1 MQYSRSL
8 SELPVGSG
16 DPLWP
21 LRFID
26 ARFEPHD
33 PVFDVEDEPVR
44 PRRRKRAPAA
54 AAAAIAATIAC
65 GGSDRPS
72 IRATDSILVQLQ
84 EGASPPPHTGG
95 ADSGPPIVALRS
107 FSPDGDGSVLRL
119 ELPPGTDPFVA
130 AEQAARAPGV
140 AFAEPVYIY
149 RLSKTPNDPRFKDL
163 WGLANI
169 DAPSAWDRSTGER
182 SVTVAVIDD
191 GIALDHPDLIPNLWV
206 NPQEIACDGRDA
218 DGNGIVGDVHGAN
231 FYGEISGDPSPS
243 PSGDT
248 RWHGTHVA
256 GTIGAAGDNRIGVAG
271 VNWKVSVMALR
282 ALGPQGGRSDDLAR
296 AIDYAADHGARIIN
310 ASWGGGGKSEV
321 LAKAIARAGKKG
333 VLFVAAAGNDA
344 AASPDFPADLKL
356 ANILSVGATT
366 PDDLLAPFSN
376 RGALIGAPG
385 VGILSTTAPGRYERY
400 DGTSMASAHVA
411 GVAALLWA
419 AHPKASLKQ
428 VRDAILASGLQVDN
442 VQHGRIDAMHA
453 LAALDAETGDAG
465 EGLVLSREE
474 LKFAV
479 KKGRV
484 PRAQTVSLRSD
495 GGGKRAWTA
504 APDAKWIVLKKPKG
518 ETPSRISVRVDP
530 AKLGNQ
536 REGHIEFRDDAGDK
550 VSLKVAVQSGSA
562 VAASGEGCEMRG
574 GALHVRAGSGCALAA
589 AEADAPDVKWVLPGG
604 TQASGSRLYAHFVR
618 RGQFQVLV
626 SSDEGEAEPLPVVI
640 E

>member
-1 MQYSRSL
+1 MQFSRSL

-33 PVFDVEDEPVR
+33 PVFDVEDEPLR
-44 PRRRKRAPAA
+44 PRRRKRSPTAA

-72 IRATDSILVQLQ
+72 IHATDSILVQLQ
-84 EGASPPPHTGG
+84 EGAAPPPHTGG
-95 ADSGPPIVALRS
+95 DDTGPPIVALRS
-107 FSPDGDGSVLRL
+107 FSPEGDGSVLRVQ
-119 ELPPGTDPFVA
+119 LPPGTDPVAA

-149 RLSKTPNDPRFKDL
+149 QSSKTPNDPRFKDL

-191 GIALDHPDLIPNLWV
+191 GIALDHPDLIPNLWI
-206 NPQEIACDGRDA
+206 NPQEIA
-218 DGNGIVGDVHGAN
+218 GNDGIVGDVHGAN
-231 FYGEISGDPSPS
+231 FYGETSGDPSPAS
-243 PSGDT
+243 SGDT

-271 VNWKVSVMALR
+271 VNWKVSLMAVR
-282 ALGPQGGRSDDLAR
+282 AMGPRGGRSDDLAR
-296 AIDYAADHGARIIN
+296 AIDYATDRGARIIN
-310 ASWGGGGKSEV
+310 ASWGGGGNSQV
-321 LAKAIARAGKKG
+321 LAKAIARAGKRG
-333 VLFVAAAGNDA
+333 VLFVAAAGNDGA
-344 AASPDFPADLKL
+344 ARPDFPANLKL
-356 ANILSVGATT
+356 ANVLSVGATT

-376 RGALIGAPG
+376 HGALIGAPG
-385 VGILSTTAPGRYERY
+385 VGVLSTTAPGQYERY

-419 AHPKASLKQ
+419 AHPKASLEQ
-428 VRDAILASGLQVDN
+428 VRGAILASGHQIEN

-474 LKFAV
+474 LKFVV

-484 PRAQTVSLRSD
+484 PRAQTVSLRSE
-495 GGGKRAWTA
+495 GGGKQAWTG
-504 APDAKWIVLKKPKG
+504 APDAKWMVLKQSKG
-518 ETPSRISVRVDP
+518 ETPSRISVRVDS

-536 REGHIEFRDDAGDK
+536 REGHIEFRDEAGDK
-550 VSLKVAVQSGSA
+550 VSLKVVVQSGSA
-562 VAASGEGCEMRG
+562 VAAAGEGCEMRG

-589 AEADAPDVKWVLPGG
+589 AGADAPEVKWVLPGG
-604 TQASGSRLYAHFVR
+604 TQVGGSRLYAHFVR

-626 SSDEGEAEPLPVVI
+626 SSDEGEVDPLPVVI